1 VLETACAQAAL
12 WPDDLTIAINVS
24 PAEFREGRVVER
36 VAAAL
41 AKSGLKPERLEVEV
55 TEGVLLVD
63 TETTRRTMDGLK
75 KLGVAI
81 VLDDFGTGY
90 SSLSYLWQFRF
101 DKLKI
106 DQSFVRAIG
115 KGNHVTD
122 IIRTIVALG
131 RALDLRVTAEG
142 VETEAQASVLKAM
155 RCDLVQGSIRQASGR
170 AGRSGLS
177 EAALAR

>member
-1 VLETACAQAAL
+1 
-12 WPDDLTIAINVS
+12 
-24 PAEFREGRVVER
+24 
-36 VAAAL
+36 
-41 AKSGLKPERLEVEV
+41 
-55 TEGVLLVD
+55 
-63 TETTRRTMDGLK
+63 
-75 KLGVAI
+75 

-115 KGNHVTD
+115 KGNNVTD

-142 VETEAQASVLKAM
+142 VETEAQAAVLKAM
-155 RCDLVQGSIRQASGR
+155 RCDLVQGYLYGR
-170 AGRSGLS
+170 P
-177 EAALAR
+177 AAQPDVPAYVARPLPGSLAAARA